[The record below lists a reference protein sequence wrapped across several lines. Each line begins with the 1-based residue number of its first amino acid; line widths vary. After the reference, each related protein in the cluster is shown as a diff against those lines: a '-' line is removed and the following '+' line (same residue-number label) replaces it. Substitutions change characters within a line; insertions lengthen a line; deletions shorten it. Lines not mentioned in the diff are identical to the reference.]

1 MKGKKELKE
10 DVCLEWFCELYRKA
24 EKKETLNTEPKY
36 LTAYNHFMTLQI
48 LQFKDMLLSR
58 ESTTKRKLVS

>member
-1 MKGKKELKE
+1 MFVLSGSVNYIEKQKKK
-10 DVCLEWFCELYRKA
+10 R
-24 EKKETLNTEPKY
+24 LNTEPKY

-48 LQFKDMLLSR
+48 LQFKDVLLSR